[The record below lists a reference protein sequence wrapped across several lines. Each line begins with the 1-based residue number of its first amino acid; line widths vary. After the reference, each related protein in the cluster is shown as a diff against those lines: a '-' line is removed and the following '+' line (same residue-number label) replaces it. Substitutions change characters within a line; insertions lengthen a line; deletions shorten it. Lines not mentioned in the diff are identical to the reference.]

1 MEYMDQRSIHQGEL
15 YWAQLARSN
24 FPHPVVIVEVLDGES
39 SGSAVVCPLTTNPK
53 RVSYPGNVRIEKG
66 EGGLNRASIVEVA
79 KALRVDQHQLGA
91 YIGRLSLEQLEQIQA
106 GIRFVQR
113 LMR

>member
-1 MEYMDQRSIHQGEL
+1 MESEKDDAGNFQPGEL
-15 YWAQLARSN
+15 YWANLPASSY
-24 FPHPVVIVEVLDGES
+24 PHPLVVVEA
-39 SGSAVVCPLTTNPK
+39 GSNMATVVVCPLTTNPK

-79 KALRVDQHQLGA
+79 KALRVDQRQLGA
-91 YIGRLSLEQLEQIQA
+91 YIGSLSQQQLEQIQA

-113 LMR
+113 LIR